1 MWNKKM
7 TRTKTWTAR
16 TSLAWLGMTIG
27 LAAAQASWAAPAMQ
41 VLGKDYVFPHAIAQL
56 PARLSDFKDLEINDF
71 TTSDGVRLSYW
82 AAGQGKPLIFVPG
95 WSSNGAEFVNVMYLL
110 RQHYRVYVLDPR
122 NQGLSQHVEYGGRI
136 ARFGADLKEFADHLG
151 LESADYCGWSMGA
164 AVLWSR
170 IDTFG
175 LRGIRKLVVVDEPIA
190 IYAHADWSEQE
201 RAEAGGMTTSVER
214 MVSAFTAGTPTHSMV
229 VDMKAMQRFMVQD
242 SPAFVNALSFSKA
255 VISNDPKAMARV
267 LFDHASNDWRDV
279 IRFKIKVPTAIFSGE
294 QSNNLP
300 SQRWMQ
306 SQIPGA
312 VLYSYTDAE
321 FGDHFLMFKNPIK
334 FTQDLRRFLGQ

>member
-1 MWNKKM
+1 MDHQ
-7 TRTKTWTAR
+7 TAR
-16 TSLAWLGMTIG
+16 PPRSALKTASLALGLITG
-27 LAAAQASWAAPAMQ
+27 LLASQASWAAPALQ
-41 VLGKDYVFPHAIAQL
+41 VLGKDHVFPHQVKQL

-82 AAGQGKPLIFVPG
+82 VAGQGQPLIFVPG

-110 RQHYRVYVLDPR
+110 RQQHRVYVLDPR
-122 NQGLSQHVEYGGRI
+122 NQGLSQHVAYGGRM

-151 LESADYCGWSMGA
+151 LASADYVGWSMGA

-175 LRGIRKLVVVDEPIA
+175 IGGIRKLVVVDEPIS

-201 RAEAGGMTTSVER
+201 RLEAGGMTTSVER
-214 MVSAFTAGTPTHSMV
+214 MVSAFTAGTPTHSLV
-229 VDMKAMQRFMVQD
+229 VDMKAMQRFMLQD
-242 SPAFVNALSFSKA
+242 SPAFANALSLSKA
-255 VISNDPKAMARV
+255 VIPNDPQAMARV

-279 IRFKIKVPTAIFSGE
+279 IRNKITVPTAIFSGE

-306 SQIPGA
+306 QQIPGS
-312 VLYSYTDAE
+312 VLFNYSEAE
-321 FGDHFLMFKNPIK
+321 QGDHFLMFKNPFK
-334 FTQDLRRFLGQ
+334 FTQDLHQFLSK